1 MQGSQSMQAAQAS
14 QPIQGS
20 SGLVRGMQ
28 DIHDIKPPV
37 EVGID
42 PAVLNF
48 IIAAIALLLSLA
60 AGYFLFRY
68 IKKRLNKHTQK
79 DMILLPPPLPPLP
92 PDEAALRELSSIAD
106 LITTDPRLYYFRITA
121 LVKTFIG
128 KMFDINAPEMTTQE
142 IICAINTL
150 KIEKSL
156 ISPLREFF
164 LSSSMVKYA
173 AVMPELDQMKS
184 DEQFVRQFIDSVMAG
199 RLKSDENENEN
210 ENENKQSVN
219 LTKPILGGGEK

>member
-20 SGLVRGMQ
+20 SGLVQGMQ

-79 DMILLPPPLPPLP
+79 DMILLPPPLP

-156 ISPLREFF
+156 TSPLREFF

-199 RLKSDENENEN
+199 RLKSN